1 MYPIFTEVSQTVS
14 LWWKIYTLILKK
26 TRYQGLMQAKMD
38 GGILIL
44 GFQGLCT
51 QIQELKEKL
60 TEIPITVK
68 NMNKTDRK
76 IMVLK
81 KTLKMLS
88 INDRKTLIYQQH
100 ICATMFDIWFRRVGC
115 PLSETGIWLSEI
127 WENVSTYFMYIKLE
141 IK

>member
-1 MYPIFTEVSQTVS
+1 
-14 LWWKIYTLILKK
+14 
-26 TRYQGLMQAKMD
+26 MQAKMD

-100 ICATMFDIWFRRVGC
+100 ICATMFDI
-115 PLSETGIWLSEI
+115 
-127 WENVSTYFMYIKLE
+127 
-141 IK
+141 

>member
-1 MYPIFTEVSQTVS
+1 MYPIFTEVSRTVS
-14 LWWKIYTLILKK
+14 LWWKIYTFTVKK
-26 TRYQGLMQAKMD
+26 TRYQGVIQAKID
-38 GGILIL
+38 VSILIL

-51 QIQELKEKL
+51 QIQELTEKL
-60 TEIPITVK
+60 TEIPITVE

-76 IMVLK
+76 IMMLK

-127 WENVSTYFMYIKLE
+127 WENVSTYFMCIKLE